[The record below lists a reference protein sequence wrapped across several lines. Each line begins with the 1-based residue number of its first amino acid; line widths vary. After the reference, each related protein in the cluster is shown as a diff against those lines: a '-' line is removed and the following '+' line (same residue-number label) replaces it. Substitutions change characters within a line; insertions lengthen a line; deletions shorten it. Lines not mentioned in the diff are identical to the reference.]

1 MSSYKILF
9 GTESGNAEV
18 IADDIVDALSTKG
31 LQAVAIPMDEYAVDD
46 LSPGE
51 RYVFITST
59 YGEGELP
66 ETTQPF
72 FEALNGLESLAGV
85 EFFAFGL
92 GDSTYTNYNRAI
104 HVLIDSLQDLG
115 AKLIGTIGKH
125 DGNSGVSLSSAAHT
139 WISQSF

>member
-1 MSSYKILF
+1 MSIYKVLF

-18 IADDIVDALSTKG
+18 IADDIVDALMAQG
-31 LQAVAIPMDEYAVDD
+31 LQAAAIPMDEFAANEI
-46 LSPGE
+46 SPSE

-72 FEALNGLESLAGV
+72 FDALKDVTSLAGV

-92 GDSTYTNYNRAI
+92 GDSTYANYNRAI
-104 HVLIDSLQDLG
+104 HVLTDSLQGLG
-115 AKLIGTIGKH
+115 ATLIGNIGMH
-125 DGNSGVSLSSAAHT
+125 DGNSGVGLTSAAQT
-139 WISQSF
+139 WFNQSF